1 MNATPRTVRFVAA
14 VASVVI
20 TWSLLSA
27 VFALAEPPV
36 ADAMLVQTETSVVVR

>member
-1 MNATPRTVRFVAA
+1 MNTTPRTVRVAAA
-14 VASVVI
+14 VASVAI

-36 ADAMLVQTETSVVVR
+36 ADPLLAQAATGVVVR